1 INLTL
6 EADDYYVRVFPRG
19 AAKTDYTLNMS
30 ASEIGESI
38 DNEPPGIALGTVT
51 VGADPLTQGGDLGF
65 TEGGVVD
72 TKDYYSFDITQ
83 AGFVEIK
90 LDGLNDNADLKLYDE
105 TGEVETASSN
115 NSGDSPEEINSF
127 LSPDTYVVGV
137 FGLGNQTFYDL
148 SISL

>member
-1 INLTL
+1 MD
-6 EADDYYVRVFPRG
+6 AGDYCVRVFPRG

-30 ASEIGESI
+30 ASEIDDNII
-38 DNEPPGIALGTVT
+38 DNEPPGIALGT

-72 TKDYYSFDITQ
+72 REDYYSFDIAE

-90 LDGLNDNADLKLYDE
+90 LDGLSDNADLKLYDE
-105 TGEVETASSN
+105 TGGEELGSSN
-115 NSGDSPEEINSF
+115 NSGNTSEEINSF